1 MFLNLTFRGDNLGL
15 ILVNNG
21 ETVREVK
28 GLSWGQERSHLGP
41 DSLLVSI
48 RKQVHDDGSLLG
60 SLQDGE
66 QVLSGN
72 PSFFDSL
79 LESLTLTL
87 TNDNIDTV
95 VTKVESLTTTLRTIT
110 KDSNSVILEGLE
122 QLLAGNIRSLIDD
135 LLGTTKI
142 ESLVATDLLSNLMKW
157 PYRV

>member
-1 MFLNLTFRGDNLGL
+1 
-15 ILVNNG
+15 
-21 ETVREVK
+21 VREVK
-28 GLSWGQERSHLGP
+28 GLSWGQERNHIGP

-79 LESLTLTL
+79 LVSLTLTL
-87 TNDNIDTV
+87 TDDNIDTV
-95 VTKVESLTTTLRTIT
+95 VTKVESLTTALRTIT
-110 KDSNSVILEGLE
+110 KNSNGVILEGLE
-122 QLLAGNIRSLIDD
+122 QLLAGNIRTLINNLLGATKIKSFVTTD
-135 LLGTTKI
+135 LLGNLV
-142 ESLVATDLLSNLMKW
+142 ES